1 MDSKFE
7 IKIQP
12 TEDIQTPLTLNSLTD
27 NIKIVIGGKT
37 LNEYFFTAPFECQ
50 IVTAFE
56 IHGTAGTDA
65 GAVTLDIQ
73 NGGTSILASTFNL
86 KGAVDT
92 VQEVAPSATLSARQI
107 DRGDSLK
114 LVTSG
119 VLTAVA
125 GVTVTVVLKTDLKNL
140 IG

>member
-1 MDSKFE
+1 MVF
-7 IKIQP
+7 KIELQP
-12 TEDIQTPLTLNSLTD
+12 EEKIESPLTLNDIT
-27 NIKIVIGGKT
+27 NYIKFTVSGKT
-37 LNEYFFTAPFECQ
+37 LDEYFFIAPFDCQ
-50 IVTAFE
+50 IITASE

-73 NGGTSILASTFNL
+73 NGGTSLLASTFNL
-86 KGAVDT
+86 KGTVDT
-92 VQEVAPSATLSARQI
+92 VQEVSPTATLSARQI
-107 DRGDSLK
+107 DKGDSLK